1 MSEHVPYA
9 AGSPI
14 KRVIEDI
21 RQIPYP
27 SRGKKKSKVV
37 KGNALGPGRSD
48 KFKWFSKRFKVVS
61 VADK

>member
-1 MSEHVPYA
+1 MSLRTL
-9 AGSPI
+9 G
-14 KRVIEDI
+14 K
-21 RQIPYP
+21 
-27 SRGKKKSKVV
+27 SRILLGVKKKSKVV